1 MLEWS
6 DFRHRIRF
14 EGWDKHNPKD
24 KVKEK
29 MLTCDEIKIIL
40 QIVSGLVASEY
51 FKKSKYA
58 GFSLKRETKRTVPGA

>member
-1 MLEWS
+1 
-6 DFRHRIRF
+6 
-14 EGWDKHNPKD
+14 
-24 KVKEK
+24 